1 MRSYVRPLVVTFS
14 SFALASL
21 FSYAAIALTEPTKPR
36 EESSLRP
43 SPSAPTPITKSP
55 EMAAAEAF
63 TKAKMEATGG
73 DPKKLMALA
82 NFYLLG
88 YGTEKNENEAARL
101 HKIGAEKGDAFCQSC
116 YGRDLLYGIGVKKD
130 VDTALIWLRKSA
142 AQKQPDAEYTLH
154 RIYAEG
160 SEVKA
165 DPDEAR
171 QWLLNAAEHG
181 HHDARTDLA
190 EEILQAKDRKRA
202 KSVLSWVRPGAMS
215 GHATSCYIMG
225 FIYSVGF
232 GVKEDPIESMA
243 WRMVLL
249 NIHDEENS
257 RSWRIDY
264 KGLGEA
270 DQAKAEKRAKELSGE
285 RDYHSPFARDP
296 VELAAE
302 KKDYEETKQKA
313 EKGDVDA
320 QYHLAM
326 LYDFGRGTEKNDTEA
341 ARWCRKAAEK
351 GHAEAQFSLAQTL
364 RLGEAVAPDM
374 KEAFAWFMKSALQGN
389 AEAEHALSVCYQNG
403 DGVKENE
410 VEARKWRQKAAEKG
424 NPRSQCNLGNDYYG
438 DKPDLANDAIAA
450 RWYRKAAEQ
459 LHPKGGF
466 SLGLCYLTGR
476 GVPQNKIEGLAWIL
490 TSADDLAPDF
500 KDDLVNIMN
509 DFTEDEIKKAQSRGK
524 ELYKECLA
532 NLKVANDKAASTV
545 SR

>member
-1 MRSYVRPLVVTFS
+1 MLPYVRPLIVTFS

-36 EESSLRP
+36 AESSLRP
-43 SPSAPTPITKSP
+43 NPSVSNPNKKSL

-63 TKAKMEATGG
+63 TKAKMEAADG

-101 HKIGAEKGDAFCQSC
+101 HKLGAEKGDAFCQSC

-130 VDTALIWLRKSA
+130 LDAALIWLRKSA
-142 AQKQPDAEYTLH
+142 AQKEPEAEYALH
-154 RIYAEG
+154 QLYDEG
-160 SEVKA
+160 TEVKA
-165 DPDEAR
+165 APDEAR
-171 QWLLNAAEHG
+171 QWLLRAAEHG
-181 HHDARTDLA
+181 HHDARTNLA
-190 EEILQAKDRKRA
+190 EEILQAKDKKRA
-202 KSVLSWVRPGAMS
+202 KSVLSWVRSGAMQ
-215 GHATSCYIMG
+215 GHARSCYIMG
-225 FIYSVGF
+225 FIYSAGF
-232 GVKEDPIESMA
+232 GVKADSVEAMA
-243 WRMVLL
+243 WRLVLL

-257 RSWRIDY
+257 RFWKIDY

-285 RDYHSPFARDP
+285 REYHSPFARDP

-302 KKDYEETKQKA
+302 KKDYETSKQKA
-313 EKGDVDA
+313 EKGDVNA

-326 LYDFGRGTEKNDTEA
+326 LYDFGRGTEKNAAEA

-351 GHAEAQFSLAQTL
+351 GHTEAQFSLAQTL

-389 AEAEHALSVCYQNG
+389 PDAEHALSVCYQDG
-403 DGVKENE
+403 EGVKENE
-410 VEARKWRQKAAEKG
+410 EEARKWRRKAAAQGE
-424 NPRSQCNLGNDYYG
+424 PRSQCNLGNDYYG
-438 DKPDLANDAIAA
+438 EKPDLANDAIAA

-476 GVPQNKIEGLAWIL
+476 GVPQNKIEGLAWML
-490 TSADDLAPDF
+490 TSAENLAPEF
-500 KDDLVNIMN
+500 KDGLVNIMN
-509 DFTEDEIKKAQSRGK
+509 DFTEDEIEKAQSRSD
-524 ELYKECLA
+524 ELFKECLA
-532 NLKVANDKAASTV
+532 KLKAAREKAASTV

>member
-1 MRSYVRPLVVTFS
+1 MRSYVRPLIVTFS

-43 SPSAPTPITKSP
+43 SPSASTPIKKST
-55 EMAAAEAF
+55 EMEAAETF
-63 TKAKMEATGG
+63 TKAKMEAASG

-88 YGTEKNENEAARL
+88 FGTEKNENEAARL

-130 VDTALIWLRKSA
+130 VESALIWLRKSA
-142 AQKQPDAEYTLH
+142 AQKEPDAEYTLH
-154 RIYAEG
+154 RLYAEG
-160 SEVKA
+160 TEVKA
-165 DPDEAR
+165 DPNEAR
-171 QWLLNAAEHG
+171 QWLLRAAEHG
-181 HHDARTDLA
+181 QHDARANLA
-190 EEILQAKDRKRA
+190 EEILQAKDHKRA
-202 KSVLSWVRPGAMS
+202 KSVLSWVRPGAMA
-215 GHATSCYIMG
+215 GHARSCYIMG

-232 GVKEDPIESMA
+232 GVKTDDVEAMA
-243 WRMVLL
+243 WRMVML
-249 NIHDEENS
+249 NIEDEDNS
-257 RSWRIDY
+257 RSWKIDY
-264 KGLGEA
+264 AGLEEA
-270 DQAKAEKRAKELSGE
+270 DQAKAEQRAKELSGKRE
-285 RDYHSPFARDP
+285 YLSPFARAP
-296 VELAAE
+296 VELATE

-326 LYDFGRGTEKNDTEA
+326 LYDFGRGTEKNDAEA

-374 KEAFAWFMKSALQGN
+374 KEAFAWFMKSALQGY

-403 DGVKENE
+403 DGVKANE
-410 VEARKWRQKAAEKG
+410 EEARKWRRKAAEKG

-438 DKPDLANDAIAA
+438 AGPDVAQDTLAA

-476 GVPQNKIEGLAWIL
+476 GVPQNKIEGLAWML
-490 TSADDLAPDF
+490 TSAENLAPEF
-500 KDDLVNIMN
+500 KDGLVNIMN
-509 DFTEDEIKKAQSRGK
+509 DFTEDEIKKAQSRSD
-524 ELYKECLA
+524 ELFKECIA
-532 NLKVANDKAASTV
+532 KLKAAREKAASAT
-545 SR
+545 R

>member
-1 MRSYVRPLVVTFS
+1 MRSYVRPLIVTFS

-21 FSYAAIALTEPTKPR
+21 FSYAAITLTEPTKPR

-43 SPSAPTPITKSP
+43 SPSASTPIKKSP
-55 EMAAAEAF
+55 EMEAAESF
-63 TKAKMEATGG
+63 TKAKMEASGG

-82 NFYLLG
+82 NFHLLG

-116 YGRDLLYGIGVKKD
+116 YGRDLLLGVGVKKD
-130 VDTALIWLRKSA
+130 VDAALIWLRKSA
-142 AQKQPDAEYTLH
+142 AQKEPEAEYALH
-154 RIYAEG
+154 LIYAEG

-165 DPDEAR
+165 EPDEAR
-171 QWLLNAAEHG
+171 QWLLRAAEHG
-181 HHDARTDLA
+181 HHDARADLA
-190 EEILQAKDRKRA
+190 EEILQAKDHKRA
-202 KSVLSWVRPGAMS
+202 KSVLSWVRSGAMA
-215 GHATSCYIMG
+215 GHARSCYIMG
-225 FIYSVGF
+225 FIYSVGV

-257 RSWRIDY
+257 RAWKIDY
-264 KGLGEA
+264 KGLGEG

-285 RDYHSPFARDP
+285 REYHSPFARDP

-313 EKGDVDA
+313 EKGEVDA

-476 GVPQNKIEGLAWIL
+476 GVPQNKIEGLAWML
-490 TSADDLAPDF
+490 TSAENLAPEF

-509 DFTEDEIKKAQSRGK
+509 DFTEDEIKKAQSRSD
-524 ELYKECLA
+524 ELFKECLA
-532 NLKVANDKAASTV
+532 KLKVANDKAASTG

>member
-1 MRSYVRPLVVTFS
+1 MRSYVRPLIVTFS
-14 SFALASL
+14 SFMLASL

-36 EESSLRP
+36 EESSPRP
-43 SPSAPTPITKSP
+43 SPSASTAIKKSP
-55 EMAAAEAF
+55 EMEAVESY
-63 TKAKMEATGG
+63 TKAKMEAAGG

-88 YGTEKNENEAARL
+88 FGTEKNENEAARL

-116 YGRDLLYGIGVKKD
+116 YGRDLLLGIGVKKD
-130 VDTALIWLRKSA
+130 VDAALIWLRKSA
-142 AQKQPDAEYTLH
+142 AQKQPEAEYVLH
-154 RIYAEG
+154 QLYAEG
-160 SEVKA
+160 TEVKA

-171 QWLLNAAEHG
+171 QWLLRAAEHG
-181 HHDARTDLA
+181 QHDARANLA
-190 EEILQAKDRKRA
+190 EEILQAKDQKRA
-202 KSVLSWVRPGAMS
+202 KSVLSWVRPGAMA
-215 GHATSCYIMG
+215 GHARSCYIMG
-225 FIYSVGF
+225 FIYSVGI
-232 GVKEDPIESMA
+232 GVKTDDVEAMA

-249 NIHDEENS
+249 NIEDEDNS
-257 RSWRIDY
+257 RSWKIDY

-285 RDYHSPFARDP
+285 REYLSPFARDP

-364 RLGEAVAPDM
+364 RRGEAVAPDM
-374 KEAFAWFMKSALQGN
+374 KEAFAWFMKSALQGYP
-389 AEAEHALSVCYQNG
+389 EAEHALSVCYQNG

-424 NPRSQCNLGNDYYG
+424 NPRSQCNLGNEYYG
-438 DKPDLANDAIAA
+438 AGPDLANDAIAA
-450 RWYRKAAEQ
+450 RWYRKAAVQ

-476 GVPQNKIEGLAWIL
+476 GVPQNKIEGLAWML
-490 TSADDLAPDF
+490 TSAENLAPEF
-500 KDDLVNIMN
+500 KDGLVNIMN
-509 DFTEDEIKKAQSRGK
+509 DFTEDEIKKAKSRSD
-524 ELYKECLA
+524 ELFKECIAKLEA
-532 NLKVANDKAASTV
+532 AQDKAPSTV
-545 SR
+545 SK